1 MGNIVKSASSVY
13 PKKECYAVGAKPK
26 LGRGSKRKKQLQ
38 QQGQS
43 SKAVDGICSPSPL
56 HLNGL
61 ICRCYIFLFFSLE
74 VIFASQGSL
83 VHSTPQKWSGLKIL
97 GFHFKTCKMED
108 KNLEHIFL
116 SLFKKCVGIKAI
128 SEELKLQ
135 DLYFWICFT
144 AQTQATA
151 VELDFRPSAEFP
163 ALQYL
168 DSVDPGSRADRAG
181 LKTGDFILEVCPP
194 PPNNFLDHADCSQ

>member
-97 GFHFKTCKMED
+97 GFQRRAKWKTKIWNIYFFHCL
-108 KNLEHIFL
+108 KNVLVL
-116 SLFKKCVGIKAI
+116 
-128 SEELKLQ
+128 
-135 DLYFWICFT
+135 
-144 AQTQATA
+144 
-151 VELDFRPSAEFP
+151 R
-163 ALQYL
+163 QYQ
-168 DSVDPGSRADRAG
+168 
-181 LKTGDFILEVCPP
+181 K
-194 PPNNFLDHADCSQ
+194 N

>member
-1 MGNIVKSASSVY
+1 
-13 PKKECYAVGAKPK
+13 
-26 LGRGSKRKKQLQ
+26 
-38 QQGQS
+38 
-43 SKAVDGICSPSPL
+43 
-56 HLNGL
+56 
-61 ICRCYIFLFFSLE
+61 
-74 VIFASQGSL
+74 
-83 VHSTPQKWSGLKIL
+83 
-97 GFHFKTCKMED
+97 MED

-116 SLFKKCVGIKAI
+116 SLFKKCVGIKAV

-181 LKTGDFILEVCPP
+181 LKTGDFILEVCHKTSPP
-194 PPNNFLDHADCSQ
+194 PLPPNNFLDYADCSQ

>member
-61 ICRCYIFLFFSLE
+61 ICRCYIFFSWSHLCKPR
-74 VIFASQGSL
+74 VISSL
-83 VHSTPQKWSGLKIL
+83 HSPKMERTENPWLS
-97 GFHFKTCKMED
+97 KTCKMED

-116 SLFKKCVGIKAI
+116 SLFKKCVGIKAV

-181 LKTGDFILEVCPP
+181 LKTGDFILEVCHKTSPP